1 MCEENAVEKLVA
13 FEFAG
18 ISNEV
23 EAVLAFKARNADP
36 RLRPCYSRI
45 LYTWYTR
52 RGDYRNGPQASF
64 NPVISMLILIL
75 ASLTMYQRARKLEDV
90 ITDATSFVSLAESQL
105 EALSVA
111 TNALSL
117 VDEKSTWIV
126 MPVMPDAVSKP
137 TFVLLTVLRVP

>member
-1 MCEENAVEKLVA
+1 VKKTQLRNWWLLNLLESPMKLKLYWPSRPETPIHVCDPA
-13 FEFAG
+13 IPELFIPG
-18 ISNEV
+18 ISVGEIIAMV
-23 EAVLAFKARNADP
+23 
-36 RLRPCYSRI
+36 CS
-45 LYTWYTR
+45 T
-52 RGDYRNGPQASF
+52 SF
-64 NPVISMLILIL
+64 NPVIYFAYLLP

-117 VDEKSTWIV
+117 VDEKSSWIV

-137 TFVLLTVLRVP
+137 IYVSLMVLRLF

>member
-1 MCEENAVEKLVA
+1 
-13 FEFAG
+13 
-18 ISNEV
+18 
-23 EAVLAFKARNADP
+23 
-36 RLRPCYSRI
+36 
-45 LYTWYTR
+45 
-52 RGDYRNGPQASF
+52 
-64 NPVISMLILIL
+64 MLILIL

-137 TFVLLTVLRVP
+137 TFVLLTFLRVL